1 MILVSRAE
9 WGSQQTK
16 VPVAADG
23 KPEVYV
29 HHVAGRTPVG
39 ADDEAKHM
47 RELQA
52 YAIGTKGYIDMDY
65 NVLIGPSGR
74 CYEGRGY
81 FGRSAATLDRNEVSR
96 AICLM
101 GNLDQREPT
110 AAQLAALPL
119 VIADMVA
126 KGSLRPDV
134 MVRGHYQNPAHPNA
148 TICPGRFM
156 IPHLDAVRAEVAAL
170 LAPTTPPTPQPP
182 ITEDPD
188 MPIAL
193 HVTDRERSG
202 REMVL
207 ILSGSGD
214 PQVLSFPGRSDDR
227 DATLAAL
234 AAERGRPVTQ
244 LEVHS
249 DTFDMLAKDSLA
261 ENVK

>member
-1 MILVSRAE
+1 
-9 WGSQQTK
+9 
-16 VPVAADG
+16 
-23 KPEVYV
+23 
-29 HHVAGRTPVG
+29 
-39 ADDEAKHM
+39 
-47 RELQA
+47 
-52 YAIGTKGYIDMDY
+52 
-65 NVLIGPSGR
+65 
-74 CYEGRGY
+74 
-81 FGRSAATLDRNEVSR
+81 
-96 AICLM
+96 
-101 GNLDQREPT
+101 
-110 AAQLAALPL
+110 
-119 VIADMVA
+119 
-126 KGSLRPDV
+126 
-134 MVRGHYQNPAHPNA
+134 
-148 TICPGRFM
+148 
-156 IPHLDAVRAEVAAL
+156 
-170 LAPTTPPTPQPP
+170 
-182 ITEDPD
+182 